1 MGTPQITCTLVVLF
15 AALNLIPGSATLS
28 TATAGSAAFH
38 VCYDFEC
45 TSRQPVSLTDAEW
58 LMIRRLFMP
67 MPSSPDAERQ
77 RIRQAIA
84 LFETQVGRYT
94 GTSADLGENPAETG
108 KPGQMD
114 CIDESTNTTTYLAL
128 LQDAGLLRWH
138 TIGKRIMRRR
148 WVFGQ
153 HWGASI
159 MDTTDGQRYVVDSW
173 HLDNGEPPFIQKIAD
188 WLDNKSFD
196 D

>member
-1 MGTPQITCTLVVLF
+1 MGPPQITCPAVVLF
-15 AALNLIPGSATLS
+15 ASLNLVPGIAALPI
-28 TATAGSAAFH
+28 AAAGNSMFH

-45 TSRQPVSLTDAEW
+45 ATRQPVSLTDAEW
-58 LMIRRLFMP
+58 QEIRRLFIP
-67 MPSSPDAERQ
+67 MSSSPGAERR
-77 RIRQAIA
+77 RIRKAIA

-94 GTSADLGENPAETG
+94 GTTADIGKNSTGNG

-128 LQDAGLLRWH
+128 LQNAGLLRWH
-138 TIGKRIMRRR
+138 TVGERIMRRR

-153 HWGASI
+153 HWGATI
-159 MDTTDGQRYVVDSW
+159 MDTTDGLRYVVDSW
-173 HLDNGEPPFIQKIAD
+173 HLDNGKPPFIQELAD